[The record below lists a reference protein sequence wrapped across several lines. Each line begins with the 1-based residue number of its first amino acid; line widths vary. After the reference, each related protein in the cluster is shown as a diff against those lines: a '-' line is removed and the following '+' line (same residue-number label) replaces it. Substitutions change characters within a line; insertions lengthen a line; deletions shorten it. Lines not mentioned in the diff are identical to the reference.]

1 MAGTLPRISVFGLG
15 KLGAPLAACLAHKGH
30 EVIGVDVDPAK
41 VEALKDHKAPVFET
55 GLQEMITSAAARIK
69 ATSDGA
75 AAVSQTD
82 ITCIVTAT
90 PSEPEG
96 GFSLKFVLPVC
107 EIIGRAIAKKKSYH
121 LVVLNSTVMPGATD
135 GPIREALEK
144 ASGMKAGADFGL
156 CYSPEFIALGSV
168 IRDFLNPDF
177 VLIGESDKR
186 AGDLLQSVYDNVC
199 NKPPAARMNFVNAE
213 LTKLSVNTFVTTK
226 ISYAN
231 MLAAICSRLPGADV
245 DVVTEAL
252 GKDTRIGKKYLKGAL
267 GYGGPCFP
275 RDNKAFA
282 ALGRKLEVPA
292 LLAEATD
299 HTNDD
304 VVRRLAGLIEHL
316 SREKDVVGI
325 LGLSYKANTDVV
337 EAAQGLLLAQ
347 TLVQDEYQVVVY
359 DPAGIPNAKRTLKET
374 VLYAASA
381 EDCVKQSDV
390 LVITT
395 PWEEFRALKPE
406 IVKKAGKPRAI
417 IDGWRVLDANAFSE
431 VAEFVSLGKGP
442 TS

>member
-1 MAGTLPRISVFGLG
+1 MADSLPKISVFGLG
-15 KLGAPLAACLAHKGH
+15 KLGAPLLACLAHKGY
-30 EVIGVDVDPAK
+30 EVTGIDVDPGK
-41 VEALKDHKAPVFET
+41 IEAINQGRAPVFET
-55 GLQEMITSAAARIK
+55 GLQEMIAGSAARVR
-69 ATSDGA
+69 ATPDGA
-75 AAVSQTD
+75 AAVLASD
-82 ITCIVTAT
+82 VSFVVTAT

-96 GFSLKFVLPVC
+96 GFSLRYVLPVC
-107 EIIGRAIAKKKSYH
+107 ETIGKALAQKKSYH
-121 LVVLNSTVMPGATD
+121 LVVLTSTVMPGCTGGAVC
-135 GPIREALEK
+135 EALEH
-144 ASGMKAGADFGL
+144 ASGKKAGKDFGL

-177 VLIGESDKR
+177 VLIGESDTR
-186 AGDLLQSVYDNVC
+186 AGDTLQAIYNRTC
-199 NKPPAARMNFVNAE
+199 GNPPAARMNFVNAE

-252 GKDTRIGKKYLKGAL
+252 GKDSRIGKKYLKGAL

-299 HTNDD
+299 HTNDE

-316 SREKDVVGI
+316 SREKDVIGI
-325 LGLSYKANTDVV
+325 LGLSYKPNTDVV

-347 TLVQDEYQVVVY
+347 TLVQDKYNVVVH
-359 DPAGIPNAKRTLKET
+359 DPAGMPNAKRMLKTDVQYAET
-374 VLYAASA
+374 VEA
-381 EDCVKQSDV
+381 CVKQVDV

-395 PWEEFRALKPE
+395 PWEQFKSITPAQ
-406 IVKKAGKPRAI
+406 VKSAGKPRAI
-417 IDGWRVLDANAFSE
+417 IDGWRVLNAQDFRDT
-431 VAEFVSLGKGP
+431 ADFVSLGKGP
-442 TS
+442 QR

>member
-1 MAGTLPRISVFGLG
+1 MAATLPRISVFGLG

-30 EVIGVDVDPAK
+30 EVIGVDVDPTK
-41 VEALKDHKAPVFET
+41 VEALKNHKAPVFET
-55 GLQEMITSAAARIK
+55 GLQEMLTSAAARIK
-69 ATSDGA
+69 ATADAA
-75 AAVSQTD
+75 AAVGQSE
-82 ITCIVTAT
+82 ISCIVTAT

-121 LVVLNSTVMPGATD
+121 LVVLNSTVMPGATG

-144 ASGMKAGADFGL
+144 ASGMKAGKDFGL

-325 LGLSYKANTDVV
+325 LGLSYKASTDVV

-359 DPAGIPNAKRTLKET
+359 DPAGMPNAKRVLKEG
-374 VLYAASA
+374 VRYAASA
-381 EDCVKQSDV
+381 EDCMQQSDV
-390 LVITT
+390 LVIAT
-395 PWEEFRALKPE
+395 PWDEFRALKPE
-406 IVKKAGKPRAI
+406 LVKKTGKPRAI
-417 IDGWRVLDANAFSE
+417 IDGWRVLDAKAFSE

-442 TS
+442 KG